1 MKRATLESMFT
12 PPSLLEDNTP
22 SRVRTELTFKLQLKE
37 DIPTDLDHDE
47 CVEALFET
55 QLRNMDEFK
64 MK

>member
-1 MKRATLESMFT
+1 MFT